1 MMIEPHQATSTE
13 SRKLKKEASH
23 ELMDDRVDVY
33 IVSEKGAKSENKTM
47 HM

>member
-23 ELMDDRVDVY
+23 ELMDDRVDV
-33 IVSEKGAKSENKTM
+33 SEKGAKSENKTM